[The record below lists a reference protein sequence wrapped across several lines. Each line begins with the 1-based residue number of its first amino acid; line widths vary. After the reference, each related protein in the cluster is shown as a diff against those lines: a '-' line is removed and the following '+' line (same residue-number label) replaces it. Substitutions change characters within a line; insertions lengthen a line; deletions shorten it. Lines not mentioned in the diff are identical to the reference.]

1 MESCQCVLRDCMC
14 LPCSLCAFQLCVNM
28 TNQRLRLYVSEVLFQ
43 QEQAECLQEGITMEI
58 PLSSNSHV
66 AVLDFFLQ
74 VGFSSGF
81 DQSPP
86 VRSPLI

>member
-1 MESCQCVLRDCMC
+1 ML
-14 LPCSLCAFQLCVNM
+14 
-28 TNQRLRLYVSEVLFQ
+28 NQRLRLYVSEVLFQ

-74 VGFSSGF
+74 VVFSSGF
-81 DQSPP
+81 DQSAP
-86 VRSPLI
+86 VRSPLILHKISKVSLFLEKSHMFMFHNHIN